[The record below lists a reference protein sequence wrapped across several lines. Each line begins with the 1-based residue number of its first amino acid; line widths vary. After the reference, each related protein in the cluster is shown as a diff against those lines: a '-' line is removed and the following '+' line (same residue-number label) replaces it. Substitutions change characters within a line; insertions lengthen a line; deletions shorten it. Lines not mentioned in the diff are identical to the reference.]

1 MFDEFISTNKL
12 KYSQREV
19 DFIFHNLELDG
30 KVSQYPHTL
39 FDLKT
44 VIDSEFK
51 INMSEKIYFLPKYT
65 LVPDNYMRWLKD
77 DLRSSLWFYSFLI
90 IWNRWEFSIIS
101 EHAIFPKDLILSF
114 DSFHANRKEGGF
126 LCRDFLLF
134 NKKNV
139 IKNAI
144 YFYNKYKTNHKYL
157 SWLDKRNQEQMDWAL
172 DYLQEKELLIN
183 DPTFL
188 PNNTKECYA
197 QVCASL
203 DALDLHSDL
212 KSKLIDSQITKSENI
227 DEPAQRSE
235 QGMKLQEEQLIA
247 RNKEFD
253 EASKKHWQNPNA
265 FTTLVSKVNQ
275 DTDAK
280 RELIQRMRTAWNQKV
295 FRDKKTVKPE
305 KQLKL
310 PHGYEKKL
318 NVVAEAYDENMVNYL
333 KVLIDKEYDKIKSEK

>member
-1 MFDEFISTNKL
+1 MFDEFILTNKL

-19 DFIFHNLELDG
+19 DFIFRNLALDR

-39 FDLKT
+39 LDLKT

-51 INMSEKIYFLPKYT
+51 INMSEKVYFLPKYT
-65 LVPDNYMRWLKD
+65 LVPDNYIRWLKE
-77 DLRSSLWFYSFLI
+77 DLRAALWFYSLLV
-90 IWNRWEFSIIS
+90 IWHKWEFNIIL

-114 DSFHANRKEGGF
+114 DIYYTDEREHDF
-126 LCRDFLLF
+126 LCRNFLLF
-134 NKKNV
+134 NKKII

-144 YFYNKYKTNHKYL
+144 YFYNNFKTNHKYL

-172 DYLQEKELLIN
+172 DYLQEKGLLIN
-183 DPTFL
+183 APTFL
-188 PNNTKECYA
+188 PNNTKDCYA

-212 KSKLIDSQITKSENI
+212 KSKLIDSQTRKTKNI
-227 DEPAQRSE
+227 DKPTQRSE
-235 QGMKLQEEQLIA
+235 QGMMSQEKQWTSGDEV
-247 RNKEFD
+247 FD
-253 EASKKHWQNPNA
+253 RALKKHWQNPKA